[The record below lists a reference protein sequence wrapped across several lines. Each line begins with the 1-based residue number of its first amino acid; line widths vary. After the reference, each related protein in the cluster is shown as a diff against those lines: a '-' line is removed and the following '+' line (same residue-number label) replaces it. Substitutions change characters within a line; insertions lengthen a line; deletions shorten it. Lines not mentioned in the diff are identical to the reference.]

1 MDDSETD
8 VASILLELPQLI
20 YKSEFLGCRF
30 SFKWGAKRRRSSP
43 SSSSSSSV
51 KVDTT
56 TQTKTTTNLP
66 AVRFPSLSSPPPVP
80 ESSPAPVGPSLACE
94 TEKSKA
100 LSPSTP
106 LLFSP
111 SESDDKSKHAKR
123 KVSLKRKREECLQ
136 MIDKLTE
143 SKQSFLEEIKNVKRH
158 CDQLKALNLKLKARK
173 QMITTLGFQNET
185 HQIQLSSSNLTME
198 QLVVPPQP
206 QPITAI
212 QFHHNHHQ
220 SLYRLKHQPPLII
233 EPYHHNQTAH
243 HIAETLNPY
252 DGKSLVSFLVNDNLV
267 GPPGIP
273 DLNLSFDQSSFELE
287 SEHQQQQQ
295 NPSMAADQIGTRA
308 SAAAQARQRRIQICR
323 SKNPNAAASK
333 LRFPVYR

>member
-1 MDDSETD
+1 MDDSETE

-20 YKSEFLGCRF
+20 YESEFLGCRF
-30 SFKWGAKRRRSSP
+30 SFKWGVKRRRSSP
-43 SSSSSSSV
+43 SPSSSSSV

-56 TQTKTTTNLP
+56 TQTTTTLP
-66 AVRFPSLSSPPPVP
+66 AVRFPSLPSPPSVP
-80 ESSPAPVGPSLACE
+80 QSSSAPVGPSLACE

-111 SESDDKSKHAKR
+111 SESDDKSNQARR

-143 SKQSFLEEIKNVKRH
+143 SKQSFKEEIKNVKRH

-173 QMITTLGFQNET
+173 QMITTLGFQKET
-185 HQIQLSSSNLTME
+185 HQIQLCSSNLTME
-198 QLVVPPQP
+198 QLVVPQP
-206 QPITAI
+206 TTAI
-212 QFHHNHHQ
+212 QFHHHHQ
-220 SLYRLKHQPPLII
+220 SLYRLEQAPLIMDHHH
-233 EPYHHNQTAH
+233 HHNQTAH
-243 HIAETLNPY
+243 NSAVTLNPC
-252 DGKSLVSFLVNDNLV
+252 DGKSLVSFLVNDNVV
-267 GPPGIP
+267 GPLGIP
-273 DLNLSFDQSSFELE
+273 DLNLSLDQSSFELE
-287 SEHQQQQQ
+287 SEQQQQQQQQQQ

>member
-1 MDDSETD
+1 MDDSETE

-20 YKSEFLGCRF
+20 YESEFLGCRF

-43 SSSSSSSV
+43 SSYSSSSV

-56 TQTKTTTNLP
+56 TQTTTTLP
-66 AVRFPSLSSPPPVP
+66 AVRFPSLPSPPSVP
-80 ESSPAPVGPSLACE
+80 ESSSAPVGPSLACE

-111 SESDDKSKHAKR
+111 SESDDKSKR
-123 KVSLKRKREECLQ
+123 KVSLKRKSEECLQ

-143 SKQSFLEEIKNVKRH
+143 SKQSFQEEIKNVKRH
-158 CDQLKALNLKLKARK
+158 YDQLKALNLKLKARK
-173 QMITTLGFQNET
+173 QMITTLGFQ
-185 HQIQLSSSNLTME
+185 
-198 QLVVPPQP
+198 
-206 QPITAI
+206 PITAI
-212 QFHHNHHQ
+212 QFHHHHHQ
-220 SLYRLKHQPPLII
+220 SLYRLKHQPPLIMD
-233 EPYHHNQTAH
+233 HHHNNQTAH
-243 HIAETLNPY
+243 NSAETLNQY
-252 DGKSLVSFLVNDNLV
+252 NGKSLASFLVNDNVV
-267 GPPGIP
+267 GPLGIP
-273 DLNLSFDQSSFELE
+273 DLNLSLDQSSFHLE
-287 SEHQQQQQ
+287 SEQQQQQ

>member
-1 MDDSETD
+1 MDDSETE
-8 VASILLELPQLI
+8 VVSILLELPQLV
-20 YKSEFLGCRF
+20 YESEFLGCRF

-51 KVDTT
+51 KVDTNK
-56 TQTKTTTNLP
+56 QTTTPTTTTLP
-66 AVRFPSLSSPPPVP
+66 AVRFPSLPSPPSVP
-80 ESSPAPVGPSLACE
+80 KSSSAPVGPSLACE

-136 MIDKLTE
+136 MINKLTD
-143 SKQSFLEEIKNVKRH
+143 SKQSFQEEIKNVKRH

-173 QMITTLGFQNET
+173 QMITTLGFQKET

-198 QLVVPPQP
+198 QLVVPQCPQP
-206 QPITAI
+206 TTAI
-212 QFHHNHHQ
+212 QFHHK
-220 SLYRLKHQPPLII
+220 SLYRLQQAPSIMD
-233 EPYHHNQTAH
+233 HHNQTAH
-243 HIAETLNPY
+243 NNLLETQNPY
-252 DGKSLVSFLVNDNLV
+252 DGKSLVSFLVNDNVV
-267 GPPGIP
+267 GPLGIP
-273 DLNLSFDQSSFELE
+273 DLNLSLDQSSLELE
-287 SEHQQQQQ
+287 SEQQQQ
-295 NPSMAADQIGTRA
+295 NPSMAADQIRTRA